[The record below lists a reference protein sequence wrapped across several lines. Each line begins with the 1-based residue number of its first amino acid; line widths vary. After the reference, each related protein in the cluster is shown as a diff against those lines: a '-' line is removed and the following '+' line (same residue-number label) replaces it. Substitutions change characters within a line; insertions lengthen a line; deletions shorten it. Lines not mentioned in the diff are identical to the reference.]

1 MPFPTSLPVNGSLL
15 KGRADLD
22 VYFNEKITVNDFV
35 LLCGELPVKYGFH
48 FKAVCFLPVFEALFL
63 SLPGELSG
71 VGAVLR
77 Q

>member
-1 MPFPTSLPVNGSLL
+1 M
-15 KGRADLD
+15 
-22 VYFNEKITVNDFV
+22 NDFV
-35 LLCGELPVKYGFH
+35 LCGELPVKYGFQ
-48 FKAVCFLPVFEALFL
+48 FKAMCFLPVFKALFV

>member
-1 MPFPTSLPVNGSLL
+1 M
-15 KGRADLD
+15 
-22 VYFNEKITVNDFV
+22 NDFV